1 MTYQQERW
9 ATRIGLVLAMAGNA
23 VGLGN
28 FLRFPVQ
35 AAQNGGGA
43 FMIPY
48 LIALLVMGFP
58 LMWLEWAIGRHGGA
72 MGQNSTVGMFDK
84 ITHLKI
90 AKYLGIL
97 GVFIPFT
104 IIIYYMYIESW
115 CLGYAF
121 FSLTG
126 KYFGIFSR
134 AEMSQFLSSFQGTG
148 SSPHFSGV
156 WVAYLF
162 YLVTFGLNMLVLSR
176 GIAKGIEILAKICMP
191 LIALFAIILLVRVVT
206 LGTPDPN
213 NPEQNIYNGFGF
225 LWNPNF
231 AELNNAKIWLAAAGQ
246 VFFTLS
252 LGMGAIPTFASYVKK
267 KDDIALNAVAT
278 AATNETAEV
287 VLGGSIA
294 IPVAF
299 AFFGLTETIA
309 IAQGG
314 AFDLGFQSLPI
325 IFQKLPIG
333 QIFGFIW
340 FFLLFIAGLT
350 SSVALLQPAIAFFE
364 NELNLPRKKA
374 VTVIGITQFL
384 CAQPVIFCLGHGFLD
399 EMDYWV
405 GTLLLVVVAL
415 IEIIF
420 FMWLYKGE
428 HVWEELKIGADLK
441 VPKIF
446 YFIVK
451 YVTPIYLIVLLCYW
465 FYKDGIGV
473 LMMQDVSSEDAP
485 FRWMAR
491 TVMLALIVGM
501 AVIIWTNP
509 RRKKGEIS
517 S

>member
-1 MTYQQERW
+1 MTLQQERW
-9 ATRIGLVLAMAGNA
+9 ASRIGLVLAMAGNA

-58 LMWLEWAIGRHGGA
+58 LMWLEWSIGRHGGA
-72 MGQNSTVGMFDK
+72 NGQNSTVGMFDK
-84 ITHLKI
+84 ISKFKI

-115 CLGYAF
+115 CLGYSF

-126 KYFGIFSR
+126 KYFGIVSR
-134 AEMSQFLSSFQGTG
+134 AEMSEFLGGFQGVKT
-148 SSPHFSGV
+148 SAHFSGV
-156 WVAYLF
+156 WIAYIFFLI
-162 YLVTFGLNMLVLSR
+162 TFALNMWVLSK
-176 GIAKGIEILAKICMP
+176 GISKGIEILAKICMP
-191 LIALFAIILLVRVVT
+191 MIAVFAIILLIRVLT
-206 LGTPDPN
+206 LGTP
-213 NPEQNIYNGFGF
+213 NPDIPDQNISNGFGF

-231 AELNNAKIWLAAAGQ
+231 SELGDAKIWLAAAGQ

-252 LGMGAIPTFASYVKK
+252 LGMGAIPTFASYVKRK
-267 KDDIALNAVAT
+267 QDISLNAVAT

-299 AFFGLTETIA
+299 AFFGLSETIA

-325 IFQKLPIG
+325 IFQQLPIG

-340 FFLLFIAGLT
+340 FFLLFIAGMT
-350 SSVALLQPAIAFFE
+350 SSVALLQAPIAFFE
-364 NELNLPRKKA
+364 NELGLPRKKA
-374 VTVIGITQFL
+374 VTIIGATLFL
-384 CAQPVIFCLGHGFLD
+384 CTQPVIFCLSHGFLD
-399 EMDYWV
+399 ELDYWV

-415 IEIIF
+415 IEIILY
-420 FMWLYKGE
+420 MWLYKKE
-428 HVWEELKIGADLK
+428 NIWDELKIGADLK
-441 VPKIF
+441 IPKIF
-446 YFIVK
+446 YYIVK
-451 YVTPIYLIVLLCYW
+451 YVTPIYLFVLLGYW

-473 LMMQDVSSEDAP
+473 LMMEGVSQEDVP

-491 TVMLALIVGM
+491 TMMVALFAGI
-501 AVIIWTNP
+501 AFIIWSNP
-509 RRKKGEIS
+509 RRKKGKLVK
-517 S
+517 